1 MTENFFLILKTECV
15 HRMKSTS
22 VAKGRAMMGD
32 YDYFYNHERIQA
44 KTKLAPLELRRQ
56 FAAWIF
62 CP

>member
-1 MTENFFLILKTECV
+1 
-15 HRMKSTS
+15 
-22 VAKGRAMMGD
+22 MMGD